1 MIVRDRGN
9 PPVERVSR
17 RSALVDSGGGIGE
30 AGLPPVGPA
39 IANALATLT
48 GGVRLRHY
56 PFRPD
61 RVKAALTAA
70 A

>member
-9 PPVERVSR
+9 PLVQRLSR
-17 RSALVDSGGGIGE
+17 RRVLVGSGVGIGE

-48 GGVRLRHY
+48 EGVRLRHY

-61 RVKAALTAA
+61 RVNAALRAA
-70 A
+70 T